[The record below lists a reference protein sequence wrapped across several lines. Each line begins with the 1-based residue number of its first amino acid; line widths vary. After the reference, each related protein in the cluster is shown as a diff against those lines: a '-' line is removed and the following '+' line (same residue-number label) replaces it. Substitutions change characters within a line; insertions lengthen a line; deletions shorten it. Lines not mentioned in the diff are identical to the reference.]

1 MCETVSMQFYE
12 LQYHSYWYLPL
23 IRFLVPVS
31 MIICND
37 IMAYMFG
44 FFFGKTPLIKL
55 SPKKTWEGFIGGAF
69 ATIVF
74 GLVVSINVTTFDVK
88 SLSRVRL
95 TWDLLYAETEMP
107 YRFIPIRN
115 LHITPEEAIQRHFQ
129 LQHC

>member
-1 MCETVSMQFYE
+1 MLQSIILVARRLMCETVSMQFYE

-88 SLSRVRL
+88 SLSRVRP
-95 TWDLLYAETEMP
+95 TWD
-107 YRFIPIRN
+107 
-115 LHITPEEAIQRHFQ
+115 Q
-129 LQHC
+129 